1 MTCFRELFKRKGRIL
16 AKVKKSPKKYYW
28 LKLKEGFFEEDTIEW
43 LEEQEN
49 GVYYSNFYLKLCLK
63 SLKTN
68 GILIRNVGEILI
80 PYDIKKLAEMT
91 RVKIDTA
98 IVAMELFKKI
108 GLVQILDN
116 GEIYL
121 TQLELMVGSET
132 SKAELMR
139 NKRAREKKQCS
150 GGGNNVTKKLPKCYT
165 DIEKD
170 KETEL
175 EQEQDLEKEQDT
187 ERDKDKKKEKESKMN
202 IQTDAD
208 TETEAGTAEDRKIS
222 SCGSY
227 INNNIRSVDKS
238 DKSDMELAGKNSQF
252 EMKQI
257 FENKQFGIET
267 IGKNNQSEMKV
278 IGKGNTSTGS
288 NNTKYLAIDLEEESS
303 DSSLKVYKHFEKCGF
318 IVTSQLMEFISEDI
332 KSYGEEWIM
341 DAATECVKRG
351 KSNNYGYLTG
361 ILQNWIT
368 KGRNYKEICES
379 KANASAYAPMKSIF
393 DE

>member
-1 MTCFRELFKRKGRIL
+1 
-16 AKVKKSPKKYYW
+16 
-28 LKLKEGFFEEDTIEW
+28 
-43 LEEQEN
+43 
-49 GVYYSNFYLKLCLK
+49 
-63 SLKTN
+63 
-68 GILIRNVGEILI
+68 
-80 PYDIKKLAEMT
+80 
-91 RVKIDTA
+91 
-98 IVAMELFKKI
+98 
-108 GLVQILDN
+108 
-116 GEIYL
+116 
-121 TQLELMVGSET
+121 
-132 SKAELMR
+132 
-139 NKRAREKKQCS
+139 KQCS

-227 INNNIRSVDKS
+227 INNNIRSADKS
-238 DKSDMELAGKNSQF
+238 DKSDMELAGKHNQF
-252 EMKQI
+252 EM
-257 FENKQFGIET
+257 EPVY
-267 IGKNNQSEMKV
+267 KNNQSEMKV
-278 IGKGNTSTGS
+278 IGTGNTSTGS

>member
-222 SCGSY
+222 SCRSY

-238 DKSDMELAGKNSQF
+238 DKSDMEPAGKHNQF
-252 EMKQI
+252 EM
-257 FENKQFGIET
+257 EPVY
-267 IGKNNQSEMKV
+267 KNNQSEMKV

-379 KANASAYAPMKSIF
+379 KANASAYTPMKSIF

>member
-187 ERDKDKKKEKESKMN
+187 ERDKDKQKEKESKIN
-202 IQTDAD
+202 IQTYAD

-222 SCGSY
+222 SCRSY

-238 DKSDMELAGKNSQF
+238 DKSDMEPAGKNSQF

-267 IGKNNQSEMKV
+267 IGKSNQSEMKV

-379 KANASAYAPMKSIF
+379 KANASAYTPMKSIF

>member
-1 MTCFRELFKRKGRIL
+1 MTYFRKLFKRKGRIL

-80 PYDIKKLAEMT
+80 PYDIKKLAEMP

-222 SCGSY
+222 SCRSY

-238 DKSDMELAGKNSQF
+238 DKSDMEPAGKNSQF

-379 KANASAYAPMKSIF
+379 KANASAYTPMKSIF